1 MSKLYMSTVYSLKLK
16 EAIFLQKSETQF
28 KHANSTF
35 YHLFI
40 LVFALSG
47 VLQCQTL
54 RSRSIGI
61 SHFNQNRIWLKQL
74 RFRNRTLFNRFWLTC
89 TSDWT

>member
-1 MSKLYMSTVYSLKLK
+1 MSTVYSLKLK

-47 VLQCQTL
+47 VSLSARHL
-54 RSRSIGI
+54 GLVLLGLAI
-61 SHFNQNRIWLKQL
+61 STKTGFGWN
-74 RFRNRTLFNRFWLTC
+74 
-89 TSDWT
+89 S